1 MNVLSLFDGIS
12 CGQVALERAGI
23 KVDNYFASEIDKHA
37 IKVTMKN
44 YPNTIQLGDVTKI
57 SYKNGVLYSEN
68 GKFNVGKIDL
78 LIGGSPC
85 QGFSFAGKQLNFEDP
100 RSKLF
105 FEYERILKEIN
116 PEYFLL
122 ENVKMKK
129 EYKDVISECLNVEP
143 IMINSSLVCA
153 AERKRYY
160 WSNIPNITQ
169 PNDLKIILKD
179 IVIDATK
186 VPEKYWYDRE
196 FVYNGD
202 DKKVQCT
209 LNIKGHRQMKE
220 VYNLNAKCNTLT
232 CDGNGGNLQKKVYQN
247 GKCRKLMPIEYER
260 LQTLPDNYT
269 DCVSDSRRYT
279 AIGNGWT
286 VDVIAHIF
294 TGLIQGGD

>member
-12 CGQVALERAGI
+12 CGHVALERAGI
-23 KVDNYFASEIDKHA
+23 KVDNYFASEIDKYA
-37 IKVTMKN
+37 IKVAMKN
-44 YPNTIQLGDVTKI
+44 YPNTIQLG
-57 SYKNGVLYSEN
+57 
-68 GKFNVGKIDL
+68 NVITVDGFSLPKIDL

-85 QGFSFAGKQLNFEDP
+85 QDLSNYKYDRNDVKGLEG
-100 RSKLF
+100 SKSSLF
-105 FEYERILKEIN
+105 YHYVRLLKEVK
-116 PEYFLL
+116 PTYFLL
-122 ENVKMKK
+122 ENVASMQDKW
-129 EYKDVISECLNVEP
+129 KDIISEELGVQP

-153 AERKRYY
+153 AERRRYY

-169 PNDLKIILKD
+169 PTDLKIFLKD
-179 IVIDATK
+179 IVVDATE
-186 VPEKYWYDRE
+186 VPEKYWYDKE

-209 LNIKGHRQMKE
+209 LDIKGHKHVKE
-220 VYNLNAKCNTLT
+220 VYNLNGKCNTLL

-279 AIGNGWT
+279 VIGNGWT
-286 VDVIAHIF
+286 IDVITHIF
-294 TGLIQGGD
+294 KGLK

>member
-12 CGQVALERAGI
+12 CGHVALERAGI
-23 KVDNYFASEIDKHA
+23 KVDNYFASEIDKYA

-44 YPNTIQLGDVTKI
+44 YPNTIQLG
-57 SYKNGVLYSEN
+57 
-68 GKFNVGKIDL
+68 NVITVDGFSLPKIDL

-85 QGFSFAGKQLNFEDP
+85 QDLSSYKYDRNDVKGLDG
-100 RSKLF
+100 SKSSLF
-105 FEYERILKEIN
+105 YHYVRLLKEVK
-116 PEYFLL
+116 PTYFLL
-122 ENVKMKK
+122 ENVASMQDKW
-129 EYKDVISECLNVEP
+129 KDIISEELGVQP

-153 AERKRYY
+153 AERRRYY

-169 PNDLKIILKD
+169 PIDLKIFLKD
-179 IVIDATK
+179 IVVDATE
-186 VPEKYWYDRE
+186 VPEKYWYDKE

-209 LNIKGHRQMKE
+209 LDIKGHRQVRE
-220 VYNLNAKCNTLT
+220 VYNLNGKCNTLL
-232 CDGNGGNLQKKVYQN
+232 CDGNGGNLQKKVYQD

-286 VDVIAHIF
+286 IDVITHIF
-294 TGLIQGGD
+294 KGLK